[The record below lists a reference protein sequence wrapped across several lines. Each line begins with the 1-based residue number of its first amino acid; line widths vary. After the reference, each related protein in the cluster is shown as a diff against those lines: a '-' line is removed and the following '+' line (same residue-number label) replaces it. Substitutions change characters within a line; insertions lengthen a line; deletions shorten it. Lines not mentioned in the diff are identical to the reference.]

1 MALRFRQPRVAGI
14 VRSRTHSL
22 EESFALAYSLEV
34 QFASRLR
41 SLRRRHSGNGSA
53 VPLLGARTDHHHSG
67 GALTTPWES
76 AEMPVFGS
84 GEAPMAALP

>member
-53 VPLLGARTDHHHSG
+53 VPLLVREPITITQAVR
-67 GALTTPWES
+67 
-76 AEMPVFGS
+76 
-84 GEAPMAALP
+84 